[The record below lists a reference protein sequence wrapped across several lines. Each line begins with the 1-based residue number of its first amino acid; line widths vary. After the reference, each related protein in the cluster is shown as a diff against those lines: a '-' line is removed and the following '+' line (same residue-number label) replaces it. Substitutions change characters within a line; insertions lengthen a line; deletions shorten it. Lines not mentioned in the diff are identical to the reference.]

1 MNLGLFAAAL
11 PSALAALSLLAAP
24 APATRSAPVVAP
36 GVAPGVVP
44 AQAPVAALAPAA
56 VTATAQQVVDATN
69 AQRAAVGAG
78 AVRWNACLQPFSE
91 RWAATLAG
99 RGALAHQDLQPILTA
114 CALSSTGENV
124 AMGYDTASA
133 VMTGW
138 MNSPGHRANILN
150 PAFTQ
155 IAIGLATDGA
165 GRRYWT
171 MNLGAGASTPQ
182 APAPTPTGRTHAPI
196 TRAWTA
202 LQPQR

>member
-1 MNLGLFAAAL
+1 
-11 PSALAALSLLAAP
+11 
-24 APATRSAPVVAP
+24 
-36 GVAPGVVP
+36 
-44 AQAPVAALAPAA
+44 
-56 VTATAQQVVDATN
+56 
-69 AQRAAVGAG
+69 
-78 AVRWNACLQPFSE
+78 
-91 RWAATLAG
+91 
-99 RGALAHQDLQPILTA
+99 
-114 CALSSTGENV
+114 
-124 AMGYDTASA
+124 MGYDTASA